1 MPTRKN
7 EHMSLGEALQSVIK
21 ENGLEKGMDQID
33 VKEAW
38 KQLMGKTVHNYVKDL
53 AFRNET
59 LYVTLTSSVLR
70 EELSYGKEKIIKMVN
85 EELGKELVKKIVFL

>member
-1 MPTRKN
+1 MPIRKS
-7 EHMSLGEALQSVIK
+7 EHMSLGEALQSFIK
-21 ENGLEKGMDQID
+21 ENGLQKGMDQID

-38 KQLMGKTVHNYVKDL
+38 KQLMGNTVHNYVKDL
-53 AFRNET
+53 TFRNET

-85 EELGKELVKKIVFL
+85 EELGRDLIRKIVFL